1 MREVAFIKQNKE
13 KWIEFEKF
21 TKNKGKST
29 IKSDELSTLYIQ
41 LMNDLSFAQ
50 TYYPKSKIVNYLNQL
65 ATQIYVSIYKT
76 KRTDS
81 NRLVHFFK
89 TEVPL
94 LVYQYRTYFY
104 ATFILFFLFLGM
116 GILSAKYDNQFVR
129 LVLGDDYVNQ
139 TLENIKKGDAVAI
152 YKSGSNWGSFIGITM
167 NNLFVGIRSYFYGL
181 FCGFGSAYSLFMNT
195 IMLGSF
201 QYFFYDRGV
210 LLESVKGIWIH
221 GSMEIFAMIIEA
233 ACGIVMGFAILFP
246 GTYTRLESFKIG
258 FRKSFKIFLS
268 TFPFTLA
275 AGFLE
280 GYITRFS
287 NVLPTWACFLIIFST
302 LGIISFYYLIYPFI
316 VHRKM
321 QSYFN
326 TLKHV

>member
-1 MREVAFIKQNKE
+1 
-13 KWIEFEKF
+13 
-21 TKNKGKST
+21 
-29 IKSDELSTLYIQ
+29 
-41 LMNDLSFAQ
+41 
-50 TYYPKSKIVNYLNQL
+50 
-65 ATQIYVSIYKT
+65 
-76 KRTDS
+76 
-81 NRLVHFFK
+81 
-89 TEVPL
+89 
-94 LVYQYRTYFY
+94 
-104 ATFILFFLFLGM
+104 
-116 GILSAKYDNQFVR
+116 
-129 LVLGDDYVNQ
+129 
-139 TLENIKKGDAVAI
+139 
-152 YKSGSNWGSFIGITM
+152 
-167 NNLFVGIRSYFYGL
+167 
-181 FCGFGSAYSLFMNT
+181 
-195 IMLGSF
+195 MLGSF

-280 GYITRFS
+280 GYITRYS

-302 LGIISFYYLIYPFI
+302 LGIISFYYLIYPFV